1 MVSGDA
7 GYTQIIPTGF
17 KRTPFGGCSL
27 DQIAAIAM
35 VARARATSGGFPAVI
50 QLLPAAHMHPGC
62 IAQRTRRLQAEQ
74 LARISRQ
81 VAGRCLKSRKRIW
94 TRVYHPNA
102 QILMPGC
109 ARTAGTYQYATS
121 ARLKLHGRVLFATR
135 ASLP

>member
-1 MVSGDA
+1 
-7 GYTQIIPTGF
+7 
-17 KRTPFGGCSL
+17 
-27 DQIAAIAM
+27 M
-35 VARARATSGGFPAVI
+35 VARARATGGGFPEVI
-50 QLLPAAHMHPGC
+50 QQLPAAHMHPGC

-74 LARISRQ
+74 PAQISRQ
-81 VAGRCLKSRKRIW
+81 VAGRCLESRKRIW

-102 QILMPGC
+102 QVLMPGC

>member
-1 MVSGDA
+1 MQDTPGALLQAASGSHS
-7 GYTQIIPTGF
+7 
-17 KRTPFGGCSL
+17 GGCSL

-35 VARARATSGGFPAVI
+35 VARARATSGGFHAVI
-50 QLLPAAHMHPGC
+50 LLLPAAHMHPGC

-74 LARISRQ
+74 LAQISRQ
-81 VAGRCLKSRKRIW
+81 VAGRCLESRKRIW

-102 QILMPGC
+102 QVLMPGC